1 MRLKINWNEVIDI
14 WRSLKTWNTSIKIK
28 RRTLKDAIHSPFWKL
43 FEIPMALLRTICAM
57 QTWFWN
63 VKRQKNSYALFYLPW
78 IGITKDSLYRNS
90 EKILKN
96 VSFYSSK
103 RGMLTRN
110 RREKTLFRQLV
121 AMEGKPSE
129 LVASN

>member
-1 MRLKINWNEVIDI
+1 
-14 WRSLKTWNTSIKIK
+14 
-28 RRTLKDAIHSPFWKL
+28 
-43 FEIPMALLRTICAM
+43 M

-78 IGITKDSLYRNS
+78 IGITKDALYRNS

-96 VSFYSSK
+96 VSFYLSK

-121 AMEGKPSE
+121 VMEGKPSE